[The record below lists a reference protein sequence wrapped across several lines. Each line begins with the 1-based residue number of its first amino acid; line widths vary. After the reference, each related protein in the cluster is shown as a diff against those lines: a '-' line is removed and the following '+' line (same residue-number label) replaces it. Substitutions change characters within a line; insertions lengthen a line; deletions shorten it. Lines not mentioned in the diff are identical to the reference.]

1 MSGHRDQRAVDLVT
15 ARAAL
20 LALAR
25 PTAAER
31 VQSEAALG
39 RVVAE
44 PAFARIP
51 APHYRGSAMDG
62 IAVDSRST
70 RAASA
75 ENPIVLVEL
84 PQEAPLPP
92 HAHAD
97 ARVCCVVDTGSPL
110 PDWADAVVRNE
121 ATNRTPAGFEIVHA
135 VAPGRD
141 VRAVGEDVAAGAP
154 LLPRGHRVR
163 PFDIGALLA
172 TAVSDLAV
180 RRRPT
185 VGVLA
190 TGGEIVEPGG
200 TPGPGEIVEY
210 NSRMLAGFVD
220 EAGGEATY
228 LGRASDDARM
238 LAQRVREAS
247 VRFDLVCVIAGSSR
261 GRKDFTLEALAD
273 CGEILFRGVGMV
285 PGRPTGLAVVGN
297 KPVLAIPGYPV
308 SAVIAYRELVG
319 PFLAASLAMPLPAPE
334 RMKAVVRRDTASRLG
349 IEEMLRVCLAADGAD
364 LVVAPLPRGAGSVT
378 TLVRAD
384 GILRIPANSEGV
396 AAGATVEVE
405 LLRPRGEI
413 GGTIVV
419 AGEPHELFADLED
432 AMRSSGAFV
441 RFAYLGLSDLDATSA
456 LAAGESHCALF
467 RDGDAGGLPSPREM
481 LSERL
486 CGWRGY
492 ELRCPAAG
500 SLLLA
505 LTPRFA
511 ASELACTLSGLEE
524 AARRCGFVVT
534 KIAAADAR
542 S

>member
-1 MSGHRDQRAVDLVT
+1 VTGQDQRELDLAT

-39 RVVAE
+39 RIVAE
-44 PAFARIP
+44 PVSARIP
-51 APHYRGSAMDG
+51 TPHYRGSAMDG

-70 RAASA
+70 RGASA
-75 ENPIVLVEL
+75 EHPIVLAEL
-84 PQEAPLPP
+84 PSGTAPDP

-97 ARVCCVVDTGSPL
+97 ARVCCIVDTGSPL
-110 PDWADAVVRNE
+110 PEWADAVVRNE
-121 ATNRTPAGFEIVHA
+121 ATHRTPAGFEIVQP

-163 PFDIGALLA
+163 SFDIGVLLA
-172 TAVSDLAV
+172 TAVCDLEV

-200 TPGPGEIVEY
+200 TPGRGQIVEY
-210 NSRMLAGFVD
+210 NSRMLAGLVH
-220 EAGGEATY
+220 EAGGETTY
-228 LGRASDDARM
+228 LGCVSDEARV
-238 LAQRVREAS
+238 LAERVREAS
-247 VRFDLVCVIAGSSR
+247 SRFDLVCVIAGSSR
-261 GRKDFTLEALAD
+261 GRKDFTLAALAS
-273 CGEILFRGVGMV
+273 CGEILFRGVGMA
-285 PGRPTGLAVVGN
+285 PGRPTGLAVVGG

-308 SAVIAYRELVG
+308 SAVIAYRELVR
-319 PFLAASLAMPLPAPE
+319 PFLAALLAMPAPALE
-334 RMKAVVRRDTASRLG
+334 RMRATVKRDTASRLG
-349 IEEMLRVCLAADGAD
+349 IEEMLRVCLAADGAE

-384 GILRIPANSEGV
+384 GILRISPTSEGV
-396 AAGATVEVE
+396 AAGTAVDVE
-405 LLRPRGEI
+405 LLRPRSEI
-413 GGTIVV
+413 GRTIVV
-419 AGEPHELFADLED
+419 ATEPHELFADLED
-432 AMRSSGAFV
+432 ETRRSGSFV
-441 RFAYLGLSDLDATSA
+441 RFAYLALSDLDAMSA

-467 RDGDAGGLPSPREM
+467 RDSQACGVPGVREM

-486 CGWRGY
+486 PAWNGY
-492 ELRCPAAG
+492 ELRGAAVG

-511 ASELACTLSGLEE
+511 ASELSRALSGLQA
-524 AARRCGFVVT
+524 AARRRGLTVMKV
-534 KIAAADAR
+534 A
-542 S
+542 